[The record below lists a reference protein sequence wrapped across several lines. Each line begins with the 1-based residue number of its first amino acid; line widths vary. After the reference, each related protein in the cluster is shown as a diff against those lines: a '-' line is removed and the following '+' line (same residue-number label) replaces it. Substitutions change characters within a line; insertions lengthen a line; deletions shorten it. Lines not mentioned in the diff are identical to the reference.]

1 MPAYLSHA
9 IMGEDLHK
17 KSESDEKLFKV
28 LVKKESLKANSI
40 GQDLSIVSNTL
51 NKYDAH
57 NFNTKLFFMN
67 LVKYI
72 KDNKL
77 YENEC
82 VMSLLYGQIAHY
94 FLDVNTHPL
103 IYYIEAGCKSFNTI
117 SSHMLVEGYLSSYI
131 AEKILGQDYMNLKGS
146 YLGHLDSNDK
156 DVQDLIKWV
165 YMKTYGDK
173 QALFS
178 YKSEFSV
185 LKCVEDITKNPNL
198 SSKEKLI
205 EVSKFREFLEMNK
218 LSLGEITNDFNTT
231 WTNPQTN
238 ERHNESFMELYDKSI
253 TETQDAMFR
262 VNGFIYDGNSID
274 TLNSVFTDLSFDTG
288 VSCSLGKD
296 LKYVR
301 KI

>member
-9 IMGEDLHK
+9 IMGEGLHK

-28 LVKKESLKANSI
+28 SVKKESLKANSI
-40 GQDLSIVSNTL
+40 GQDLSMVSNTL

-103 IYYIEAGCKSFNTI
+103 IYYIEAGCKSPNAI
-117 SSHMLVEGYLSSYI
+117 SSHMLVEGYLSSYMS
-131 AEKILGQDYMNLKGS
+131 EKILGKDYMSLKGT
-146 YLGHLDSNDK
+146 YLGHLDLTDK
-156 DVQDLIKWV
+156 DVQDLVKWV
-165 YMKTYGDK
+165 YMKTYVDK

-185 LKCVEDITKNPNL
+185 LKFVEDITKNPHL

-205 EVSKFREFLEMNK
+205 KVSKFREFLEMNK
-218 LSLGEITNDFNTT
+218 LSLGEITNDSNAT

-238 ERHNESFMELYDKSI
+238 ERHSESFMELYDKSI
-253 TETQDAMFR
+253 TESQEAISK

>member
-9 IMGEDLHK
+9 IMGEDLYK

-103 IYYIEAGCKSFNTI
+103 IYYIEAGCKSFNAI
-117 SSHMLVEGYLSSYI
+117 SSHKLVEGYLSSYM

-185 LKCVEDITKNPNL
+185 LKFVEDITKNPNL

-253 TETQDAMFR
+253 NESQEAISK

>member
-28 LVKKESLKANSI
+28 SVEKESLKANSI

-103 IYYIEAGCKSFNTI
+103 IYYIEAGCKSPNAI
-117 SSHMLVEGYLSSYI
+117 SSHMLVEGYLSSYM
-131 AEKILGQDYMNLKGS
+131 AEKILGKDYMSLKGS
-146 YLGHLDSNDK
+146 YLGHLDLTDK

-185 LKCVEDITKNPNL
+185 LKFVEDITKNPHL

-205 EVSKFREFLEMNK
+205 KVSKFREFLEMNK
-218 LSLGEITNDFNTT
+218 LSLGEITNDSNAT

-238 ERHNESFMELYDKSI
+238 ERHSESFMELYDKSI
-253 TETQDAMFR
+253 TESQEAISK

>member
-28 LVKKESLKANSI
+28 PVKKESLKANSI

-103 IYYIEAGCKSFNTI
+103 IYYIETGCKSPNAI
-117 SSHMLVEGYLSSYI
+117 SSHMLVEGYLSSYM
-131 AEKILGQDYMNLKGS
+131 AEKILGKDYMSLKGS
-146 YLGHLDSNDK
+146 YLGHLDLTDK
-156 DVQDLIKWV
+156 EVQDLIKWV

-185 LKCVEDITKNPNL
+185 LKFVEDITINSHL

-205 EVSKFREFLEMNK
+205 KVSKFREFLEMNK
-218 LSLGEITNDFNTT
+218 LSLGEITNDSNAT

-238 ERHNESFMELYDKSI
+238 ERHSESFMELYDKSI
-253 TETQDAMFR
+253 TESQEAISK

>member
-28 LVKKESLKANSI
+28 SVEKESLKANSI

-67 LVKYI
+67 LVKCI

-103 IYYIEAGCKSFNTI
+103 IYYIEAGCKSPNAI
-117 SSHMLVEGYLSSYI
+117 SSHMLVEGYLSSYM
-131 AEKILGQDYMNLKGS
+131 AEKILGKDYMSLKGS
-146 YLGHLDSNDK
+146 YLGHLDLTDK
-156 DVQDLIKWV
+156 DVQDLVKWV

-185 LKCVEDITKNPNL
+185 LKFVEDITKNPHL

-205 EVSKFREFLEMNK
+205 KVSKFREFLEMNK
-218 LSLGEITNDFNTT
+218 LSLGEITNDSNAT

-238 ERHNESFMELYDKSI
+238 ERHSESFMELYDKSI
-253 TETQDAMFR
+253 TESQEAISK

>member
-28 LVKKESLKANSI
+28 SVEKESLKANSI

-67 LVKYI
+67 LVKCI

-103 IYYIEAGCKSFNTI
+103 IYYIEAGCKSPNAI
-117 SSHMLVEGYLSSYI
+117 SSHMLVEGYLSSYM
-131 AEKILGQDYMNLKGS
+131 AEKILGKDYMSLKGS
-146 YLGHLDSNDK
+146 YLGHLDLTDK

-178 YKSEFSV
+178 YKSEFFV
-185 LKCVEDITKNPNL
+185 LKFVEDITINSHL

-205 EVSKFREFLEMNK
+205 KVSKFREFLEMNK
-218 LSLGEITNDFNTT
+218 LSLGEITNDSNAT

-238 ERHNESFMELYDKSI
+238 ERHSESFMELYDKSI
-253 TETQDAMFR
+253 TESQEAISK